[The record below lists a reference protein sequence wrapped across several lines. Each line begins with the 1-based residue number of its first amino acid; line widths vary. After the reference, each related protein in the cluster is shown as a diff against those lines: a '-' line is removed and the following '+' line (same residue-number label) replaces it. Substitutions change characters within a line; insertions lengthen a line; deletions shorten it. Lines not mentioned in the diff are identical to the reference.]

1 MGKWGQ
7 WSEIRWEAIHALKK
21 TEWLLAIPLCSSH
34 WLICLMYLVLCLV
47 PRLVVQQFHGNTN
60 GPPAVFSSQQ
70 DLYLDAD
77 ANSLSLKHIPPT
89 HFQTSHR
96 SKLVSSLCA
105 MLLRKLTHVHHRS
118 GTFAF
123 QAYFSSDLFF
133 PLKREALWCPSNLIM
148 AGAQCQQRLI
158 SFGFAVAERKWERLN
173 PCGAKSKW
181 IRPVT
186 RGTLWNAQRQQPHSI
201 MEVYLV

>member
-1 MGKWGQ
+1 MVIPVRVT
-7 WSEIRWEAIHALKK
+7 SSTEAPCYLFITTRFISGCRRKQ
-21 TEWLLAIPLCSSH
+21 
-34 WLICLMYLVLCLV
+34 LIFETY
-47 PRLVVQQFHGNTN
+47 
-60 GPPAVFSSQQ
+60 
-70 DLYLDAD
+70 
-77 ANSLSLKHIPPT
+77 PPT
-89 HFQTSHR
+89 HFQTSQR

-133 PLKREALWCPSNLIM
+133 PLKGEALWCPSNLIM
-148 AGAQCQQRLI
+148 AGAQYQQRLI
-158 SFGFAVAERKWERLN
+158 SFGFAVVERKWERLN

-181 IRPVT
+181 IWPVT

-201 MEVYLV
+201 MEAYLV